1 MSWKDRDEGVLS
13 VSYDAQNEVERL
25 DRLVDGLETEVN
37 ELKRLVSK
45 MSAAIKAMAE
55 ELNWDY
61 KDLLAEANEKLD
73 SEF

>member
-13 VSYDAQNEVERL
+13 VSYDAQNEIERL
-25 DRLVDGLETEVN
+25 DKLVDGLETEN
-37 ELKRLVSK
+37 RELQRLISK

-73 SEF
+73 SPF

>member
-1 MSWKDRDEGVLS
+1 M
-13 VSYDAQNEVERL
+13 SYDAQNEIERL
-25 DRLVDGLETEVN
+25 DRLVDGLETEIV
-37 ELKRLVSK
+37 ELKRTISK